1 MDQCVMYSESHMFPY
16 KFVQRALHLK
26 IGQKPISAMYIT
38 HVRVCMIDRFNCN
51 RYITISFYP
60 NTEAAFHII
69 CISKITSQN
78 TISIPNVQNSMQ

>member
-38 HVRVCMIDRFNCN
+38 HVRVCMIDRF
-51 RYITISFYP
+51 RSIM
-60 NTEAAFHII
+60 
-69 CISKITSQN
+69 CIL
-78 TISIPNVQNSMQ
+78 SMRERVYYFLLS